1 MTKLK
6 YEPPF
11 YETEV
16 MMVIAII
23 MTIIIFSHLEH
34 RGLGQLVWQYKLHR
48 IDIFQT
54 LPIVKKKV
62 DQLIT

>member
-1 MTKLK
+1 
-6 YEPPF
+6 
-11 YETEV
+11 
-16 MMVIAII
+16 MMVIALI
-23 MTIIIFSHLEH
+23 MTIIFSHLEH

-54 LPIVKKKV
+54 LPIFKKKV